1 MNASNKLKKARTTSD
16 PEYEQR
22 SEPSVSMKSEK
33 QIEYDSIYVVQKG
46 DNMKKLAYLFKT
58 NEKILMRLNDLP
70 AINCTL
76 VEGQCL
82 LVLNRS
88 DKEKNPEL

>member
-1 MNASNKLKKARTTSD
+1 MISRT
-16 PEYEQR
+16 
-22 SEPSVSMKSEK
+22 EPSKSERSEK

-58 NEKILMRLNDLP
+58 NEKTLMRLNDLP
-70 AINCTL
+70 TPNCTL

-82 LVLNRS
+82 LVMNKS
-88 DKEKNPEL
+88 DKEKCPDLQKHITSITDFQE